1 MAKLYYDKIINGE
14 QNISTGEIWSIA
26 DVPKLWKAE
35 VTEMIAINEEEN
47 LDLTISQQW
56 LYNNF
61 METTFQM
68 KNQTKSI

>member
-35 VTEMIAINEEEN
+35 VTEIFNAINQLKLVLN
-47 LDLTISQQW
+47 
-56 LYNNF
+56 
-61 METTFQM
+61 
-68 KNQTKSI
+68 

>member
-47 LDLTISQQW
+47 LDLTISQ
-56 LYNNF
+56 
-61 METTFQM
+61 
-68 KNQTKSI
+68 